1 MNNLDKKQV
10 AKTPLE
16 DWIDNYTVIHMLH
29 ISARTLQTLRT
40 NNTLPYSRINTW
52 HASLKTSSSPAWTI
66 CLSCG
71 SSMPPLRRRSTV
83 CRRRPALP

>member
-1 MNNLDKKQV
+1 MNYSDKKQV

-40 NNTLPYSRINTW
+40 NNTLPYSRINN
-52 HASLKTSSSPAWTI
+52 KI
-66 CLSCG
+66 YY
-71 SSMPPLRRRSTV
+71 RRQDLQQVLADNHVPSAIDFTYGNIIK
-83 CRRRPALP
+83 

>member
-29 ISARTLQTLRT
+29 ISARTLQTLRA
-40 NNTLPYSRINTW
+40 NNTLPYSRINN
-52 HASLKTSSSPAWTI
+52 KI
-66 CLSCG
+66 YY
-71 SSMPPLRRRSTV
+71 RRQDLQQVLADNYIPSAIDFTHENIIK
-83 CRRRPALP
+83 